1 MLWIFQPLGS
11 LWDGSELPGRCLQK
25 HPEPGHHLC
34 DVHRYGLSVLQVSQ
48 RHPASLRLSHRTHR
62 VLQRAGCTHGGSH
75 GGQVDLSVLRW
86 YWDGKKNV
94 RLEFWFLTMCCRA
107 AARCNKGI
115 EVLLAVALEHF
126 VLVVV
131 RVLRGPT
138 QADESAKKLRKLVHC
153 QWCEER
159 VFLKQGNMVDGES
172 VTEPDLMLWLWFDN
186 VLEYL

>member
-1 MLWIFQPLGS
+1 
-11 LWDGSELPGRCLQK
+11 
-25 HPEPGHHLC
+25 
-34 DVHRYGLSVLQVSQ
+34 
-48 RHPASLRLSHRTHR
+48 
-62 VLQRAGCTHGGSH
+62 
-75 GGQVDLSVLRW
+75 
-86 YWDGKKNV
+86 
-94 RLEFWFLTMCCRA
+94 MCRRA

-159 VFLKQGNMVDGES
+159 VFLKQGNMVDGECGITGGWYTLHS
-172 VTEPDLMLWLWFDN
+172 RRSISGCFPNCLLILT
-186 VLEYL
+186 

>member
-1 MLWIFQPLGS
+1 MLTLC
-11 LWDGSELPGRCLQK
+11 ELSSPTPDAR
-25 HPEPGHHLC
+25 LC
-34 DVHRYGLSVLQVSQ
+34 R
-48 RHPASLRLSHRTHR
+48 
-62 VLQRAGCTHGGSH
+62 
-75 GGQVDLSVLRW
+75 
-86 YWDGKKNV
+86 
-94 RLEFWFLTMCCRA
+94 RA
-107 AARCNKGI
+107 AARCNKGV

-172 VTEPDLMLWLWFDN
+172 YRRRGMLCRRCVNHEFNKTGN
-186 VLEYL
+186 VR

>member
-1 MLWIFQPLGS
+1 MRA
-11 LWDGSELPGRCLQK
+11 DTCLY
-25 HPEPGHHLC
+25 LC
-34 DVHRYGLSVLQVSQ
+34 KLS
-48 RHPASLRLSHRTHR
+48 
-62 VLQRAGCTHGGSH
+62 
-75 GGQVDLSVLRW
+75 
-86 YWDGKKNV
+86 
-94 RLEFWFLTMCCRA
+94 RA

-159 VFLKQGNMVDGES
+159 VFLKLGNMVDGEFS
-172 VTEPDLMLWLWFDN
+172 
-186 VLEYL
+186 